1 MKVNSWFRIGI
12 IACGLG
18 VIGLSVPIDTAHAAM
33 YSEYIPNVTVH
44 YRWQDGSIYRTFY
57 VPAEE
62 GTILDA
68 SDLEMLPDN
77 MEFKDDFMHYQVK
90 DYGHRNV
97 IERIVKKR
105 TADNGTQT
113 DTPKQVD
120 GATQT
125 DTPKQVDGA
134 TQTDTPKQVDGATQ
148 TDKPRTFEKGT
159 QVDRSS
165 LIDAVTLPD
174 EVPDTKDAS
183 TQTEPPKEDKDT
195 QTEPSKEDKG
205 TQTEPSKEDKGTQT
219 EPSKEDKDKD
229 TQTEPSK
236 EDSTPTKTATQ
247 PGTLPKTGS
256 VEASL
261 LGTIGVSLFGLAEL
275 FAFIKRKKHTA

>member
-1 MKVNSWFRIGI
+1 MKVNSWFRTGI

-18 VIGLSVPIDTAHAAM
+18 VIGLSIPSDAAHAAM
-33 YSEYIPNVTVH
+33 VSYYIPNVTVH

-77 MEFKDDFMHYQVK
+77 MEFKDDFMHYKVK

-105 TADNGTQT
+105 TADNGVQT
-113 DTPKQVD
+113 DAPKQVD

-134 TQTDTPKQVDGATQ
+134 TQTDE
-148 TDKPRTFEKGT
+148 PRMFEKGT
-159 QVDRSS
+159 QVDHSS

-174 EVPDTKDAS
+174 EVPDTKDVS
-183 TQTEPPKEDKDT
+183 TQTEPPKEDKDTQTEPSKDTKDAST

-205 TQTEPSKEDKGTQT
+205 TQTEPSKEDKAVQT
-219 EPSKEDKDKD
+219 EPSKEASS
-229 TQTEPSK
+229 PM
-236 EDSTPTKTATQ
+236 KTSTQ

>member
-1 MKVNSWFRIGI
+1 MKENSWFRIGI
-12 IACGLG
+12 TVCGLG
-18 VIGLSVPIDTAHAAM
+18 VIGLSTLFDTAHTVHASM
-33 YSEYIPNVTVH
+33 VSTYISHVTVH
-44 YRWQDGSIYRTFY
+44 YRWQDGSVYRTFY
-57 VPAEE
+57 VPADD

-77 MEFKDDFMHYQVK
+77 MEFKDDFMHYKVK
-90 DYGHRNV
+90 GYGHRNI

-125 DTPKQVDGA
+125 EPPKQVDSA

-148 TDKPRTFEKGT
+148 TDEPRTFEKGT
-159 QVDRSS
+159 QVDHSS
-165 LIDAVTLPD
+165 LINAVTLPD

-183 TQTEPPKEDKDT
+183 TQIEPPKEDKDTQTEPSKDTKDAST

-205 TQTEPSKEDKGTQT
+205 TQTEPSKEVWV
-219 EPSKEDKDKD
+219 EPPKEA
-229 TQTEPSK
+229 
-236 EDSTPTKTATQ
+236 STPTKT
-247 PGTLPKTGS
+247 GTLPKAGS
-256 VEASL
+256 IETPL

-275 FAFIKRKKHTA
+275 FAFIRRKKHTA